1 MSRCTP
7 TYVEQK
13 NLQRDDMD
21 EGTVDHE
28 ASGERPV
35 GMPKWVFIGAR
46 VLDTAKER
54 EAVVHGIGQPY
65 LLHHEQ
71 PSCVWLRPPGGGLEW
86 CVEVSAT
93 RPLDEEPCPAVPE
106 KS

>member
-13 NLQRDDMD
+13 NLQRDDGD
-21 EGTVDHE
+21 EGTAGRE
-28 ASGERPV
+28 ASGERPA
-35 GMPKWVFIGAR
+35 GMPKWISIGAR
-46 VLDTAKER
+46 VLDTVQAC

-65 LLHHEQ
+65 VLHHEQ

-86 CVEVSAT
+86 CVEVSAMG
-93 RPLDEEPCPAVPE
+93 PLEEEPCPVVPE